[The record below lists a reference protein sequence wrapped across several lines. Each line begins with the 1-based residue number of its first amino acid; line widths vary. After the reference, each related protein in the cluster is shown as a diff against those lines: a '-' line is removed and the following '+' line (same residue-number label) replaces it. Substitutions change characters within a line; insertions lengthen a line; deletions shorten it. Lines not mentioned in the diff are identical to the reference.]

1 MPVRPAWPHA
11 PGPLEAADLRD
22 TIRPRLRTISM
33 TTSDDGVRE
42 IQLNGKQ
49 LVFLFMAV
57 TVVSV
62 VIFLCGVLV
71 GRGVQARPAA
81 VEATATVEPA
91 DATADA
97 VPPATPPSG
106 PTKAEGLGYTER
118 LQSAGPSSEKLVARD
133 ESARAA
139 AAPPAAIAPAAG
151 AGAAPAATAAPA
163 TAAPATNPPPR
174 SVVPAAATPAAAK
187 IPVPAEPAAAKPIPA
202 EPKGDGVAIQVA
214 ALKGRAEA
222 EAVVARLKGKGF
234 AAYLMAPLAGQPSVF
249 RVRVGKFKTRA
260 EAEAVATRLEREEQ
274 FKPWITR

>member
-1 MPVRPAWPHA
+1 MGRPPTSRPA
-11 PGPLEAADLRD
+11 PGPRAAADLRD
-22 TIRPRLRTISM
+22 TIPSRPRAFSM

-71 GRGVQARPAA
+71 GRGVQARPATAEATPA
-81 VEATATVEPA
+81 VEAADVAA
-91 DATADA
+91 DAA
-97 VPPATPPSG
+97 PPATPPSG

-118 LQSAGPSSEKLVARD
+118 LQSPEPSAEKLVTRPD
-133 ESARAA
+133 
-139 AAPPAAIAPAAG
+139 
-151 AGAAPAATAAPA
+151 
-163 TAAPATNPPPR
+163 PPR
-174 SVVPAAATPAAAK
+174 TVPPVVAAATPSAAVPTSTA
-187 IPVPAEPAAAKPIPA
+187 PSVPAPAPSAAPAESATAKGPAPVAPAEATAKPIPA

-214 ALKGRAEA
+214 ALRGQSEA
-222 EAVVARLKGKGF
+222 EAVVGRLKGKGY

>member
-1 MPVRPAWPHA
+1 
-11 PGPLEAADLRD
+11 
-22 TIRPRLRTISM
+22 M
-33 TTSDDGVRE
+33 TTSDDGARE

-71 GRGVQARPAA
+71 GRGVQTRPAVA
-81 VEATATVEPA
+81 ETAPPVEAADVAA
-91 DATADA
+91 DAA
-97 VPPATPPSG
+97 PPATPPSG

-118 LQSAGPSSEKLVARD
+118 LQSAAPSTERLVTREDPPRAQ
-133 ESARAA
+133 APAAVAAMPGAA
-139 AAPPAAIAPAAG
+139 AAT
-151 AGAAPAATAAPA
+151 GAAPAPVASTPPRGSTPVELATAKGPTPTVAPA
-163 TAAPATNPPPR
+163 DTT
-174 SVVPAAATPAAAK
+174 
-187 IPVPAEPAAAKPIPA
+187 IKPIPA
-202 EPKGDGVAIQVA
+202 EPEGDGVAIQVA
-214 ALKGRAEA
+214 ALQGRSEA
-222 EAVVARLKGKGF
+222 EAVVGRLKGKGY

>member
-1 MPVRPAWPHA
+1 MRRPSAWPRA
-11 PGPLEAADLRD
+11 PAPRAAARLRD
-22 TIRPRLRTISM
+22 TIRSRLPTFSM

-62 VIFLCGVLV
+62 VVFLCGVLV

-81 VEATATVEPA
+81 AEATPAVEPA
-91 DATADA
+91 DVAADA
-97 VPPATPPSG
+97 APPATPPSG

-118 LQSAGPSSEKLVARD
+118 LQSAGPSTEKLVTRED
-133 ESARAA
+133 PPRSASPAAAAAALAPGAATTSGAA
-139 AAPPAAIAPAAG
+139 AAPATKTPPRS
-151 AGAAPAATAAPA
+151 AAPAEP
-163 TAAPATNPPPR
+163 
-174 SVVPAAATPAAAK
+174 VAAATPAIDEAT
-187 IPVPAEPAAAKPIPA
+187 AKPIPA

-214 ALKGRAEA
+214 ALAGRSEA
-222 EAVVARLKGKGF
+222 EAVVGRLKGKGY
-234 AAYLMAPLAGQPSVF
+234 AAYLMPPLAGQPSVF

-260 EAEAVATRLEREEQ
+260 DAEAVATRLEREEQ

>member
-1 MPVRPAWPHA
+1 
-11 PGPLEAADLRD
+11 
-22 TIRPRLRTISM
+22 M

-71 GRGVQARPAA
+71 GRGVQTRPASAETTPA
-81 VEATATVEPA
+81 VEAADVAA
-91 DATADA
+91 DAA
-97 VPPATPPSG
+97 PPATPPSG

-118 LQSAGPSSEKLVARD
+118 LQSAAPSAEKLVTRED
-133 ESARAA
+133 PPRAQPPAPA
-139 AAPPAAIAPAAG
+139 AAPPRAAVATGAAPAPAAN
-151 AGAAPAATAAPA
+151 APARSAAPAEVSTAKGAAPAAD
-163 TAAPATNPPPR
+163 
-174 SVVPAAATPAAAK
+174 
-187 IPVPAEPAAAKPIPA
+187 PAEPTAKPIPA

-214 ALKGRAEA
+214 ALKGRSEA
-222 EAVVARLKGKGF
+222 EAVVGRLKGKGY

>member
-1 MPVRPAWPHA
+1 MRRPSTWPPA
-11 PGPLEAADLRD
+11 PGPPAAADLRD
-22 TIRPRLRTISM
+22 TIRPRLRTFSM

-71 GRGVQARPAA
+71 GRGVQVRPAA
-81 VEATATVEPA
+81 VEAAPAVEAADVAA
-91 DATADA
+91 DAAS
-97 VPPATPPSG
+97 PATPPSG
-106 PTKAEGLGYTER
+106 PTKAEGLGYAER
-118 LQSAGPSSEKLVARD
+118 LQSAGPSTETLVARD
-133 ESARAA
+133 DPPRAA
-139 AAPPAAIAPAAG
+139 
-151 AGAAPAATAAPA
+151 
-163 TAAPATNPPPR
+163 
-174 SVVPAAATPAAAK
+174 SPAAATPASGAAVAPATAAAPAANTAPRRAA
-187 IPVPAEPAAAKPIPA
+187 PVESATATAPAAAESTATPIPA

-214 ALKGRAEA
+214 ALRGRSEA
-222 EAVVARLKGKGF
+222 EAVVGRLKGKGY
-234 AAYLMAPLAGQPSVF
+234 AAYLMPPLAGQPSVF

>member
-1 MPVRPAWPHA
+1 
-11 PGPLEAADLRD
+11 
-22 TIRPRLRTISM
+22 M

-71 GRGVQARPAA
+71 GRGVQARPTAA
-81 VEATATVEPA
+81 EATPAVEPA

-97 VPPATPPSG
+97 APPAAPSG

-133 ESARAA
+133 ESARTAPA
-139 AAPPAAIAPAAG
+139 PVATPPAAVTPAPAAVL
-151 AGAAPAATAAPA
+151 APAATTTPA
-163 TAAPATNPPPR
+163 
-174 SVVPAAATPAAAK
+174 PAAAK
-187 IPVPAEPAAAKPIPA
+187 TPAPAEPSAAKPIPA

-214 ALKGRAEA
+214 ALKGRTEA

>member
-1 MPVRPAWPHA
+1 
-11 PGPLEAADLRD
+11 
-22 TIRPRLRTISM
+22 M

-71 GRGVQARPAA
+71 GRGVQARPTAA
-81 VEATATVEPA
+81 ETTPAVEPA

-97 VPPATPPSG
+97 APPAAPPSG

-133 ESARAA
+133 ESARTAPAA
-139 AAPPAAIAPAAG
+139 FGAPPAAVTPAPAAVR
-151 AGAAPAATAAPA
+151 APAATTAPA
-163 TAAPATNPPPR
+163 
-174 SVVPAAATPAAAK
+174 PAAAK
-187 IPVPAEPAAAKPIPA
+187 TPALAEPSAAKPIPA

-214 ALKGRAEA
+214 ALKGRSEA